1 MFVIETIENAH
12 KSQIYAPY
20 LCALKYQSVQKHT
33 SALKLHNFKM
43 GNRFHIAP

>member
-12 KSQIYAPY
+12 KSQIYA
-20 LCALKYQSVQKHT
+20 ALKYQSVQKHT